1 MKTTLFTFVAAAFCL
16 TACTNED
23 SMNDGWDGR
32 LHLSSSIAQQTR
44 ATFDLDEKINENE
57 TVWLYIDGAGSG
69 TPKYYAE
76 TLTATSSNGFTV
88 ADSKDLFFPA
98 NEESIN
104 LYAFH
109 INPTGSVTTRPDDY
123 PTSQLTHKV
132 EQDQSTIA
140 NYAKSDLLYSKE
152 TKTKQDVKAASGT
165 VTLTF
170 KHLLSKIEVVLKK
183 GKGEDDITIS
193 KVEILNTKLE
203 ATFTPEKATAAESV
217 TVAASGTVGS
227 DSNPIEIGNDV
238 SGNTENK
245 LNEAIIVPQTLAN
258 GTAFIRVTL
267 NNGGVLT
274 YSLGAETTFA
284 ANTKYKYTIT
294 ANLTDLK
301 VESEITPWGSGTDV
315 DDGVAEM

>member
-23 SMNDGWDGR
+23 SMSDGWDGR

-44 ATFDLDEKINENE
+44 ATYDLDDKIANNEK
-57 TVWLYIDGAGSG
+57 VWLYIDGTGAG
-69 TPKYYAE
+69 TPKYYDKE
-76 TLTATSSNGFTV
+76 LTANGSNGFTIS
-88 ADSKDLFFPA
+88 DGSEMFFPA
-98 NEESIN
+98 NEEGIA

-109 INPTGSVTTRPDDY
+109 INTATAKPNDY
-123 PTSQLTHKV
+123 PASTSLSHKV
-132 EQDQSTIA
+132 EQDQSTAA
-140 NYAKSDLLYSKE
+140 NYGKSDLLYAKE
-152 TKTKQDVKAASGT
+152 TKTKQAVKDASGT

-203 ATFTPEKATAAESV
+203 ATFTPAKATEAGNV
-217 TVAASGTVGS
+217 TVSESGSIGSDGNPIKISNEVSGT
-227 DSNPIEIGNDV
+227 
-238 SGNTENK
+238 TENK

-267 NNGGVLT
+267 NNGGMLT

-284 ANTKYKYTIT
+284 ANMKYKYTIT
-294 ANLTDLK
+294 ANLTDLN
-301 VESEITPWGSGTDV
+301 VESEITPWGSGATV